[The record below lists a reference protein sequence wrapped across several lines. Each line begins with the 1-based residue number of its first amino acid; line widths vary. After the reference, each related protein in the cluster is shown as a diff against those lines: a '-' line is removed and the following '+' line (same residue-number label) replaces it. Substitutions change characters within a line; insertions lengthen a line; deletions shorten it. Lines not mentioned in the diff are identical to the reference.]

1 MLIVVLLVV
10 INEIYR
16 YLLKIVKE
24 YKYRY
29 LLKNVKEYKLCNFL
43 NCIDD
48 IYIK

>member
-1 MLIVVLLVV
+1 MK
-10 INEIYR
+10 IYR

>member
-1 MLIVVLLVV
+1 MK
-10 INEIYR
+10 IYR

-48 IYIK
+48 I